1 MASTREPLDVLI
13 ELTRVLATERSLE
26 DALKA
31 TSNAALEVLPG
42 DHASLRLFNDDRREL
57 LSTARAGA
65 GSSYRPTAFRSGFGV
80 LGAVAD
86 SGKAAL
92 VTDTRTDPRF
102 EEAATGFE
110 VRSLV
115 AVPLHA
121 GGRVVGVLSTSSRE
135 PHVFTERDRD
145 LAQLLANCTAPAI
158 ETARL
163 ARLAV
168 TDDLTRAYNQRYLGP
183 RMAEEIG
190 RSARHG
196 HALSLLM
203 MDLDHF
209 KQVNDV
215 HGHAVGD
222 QVLRGFVGR
231 VNAEVRQSDVLV
243 RRGGEE
249 FLLLMPDTDVP
260 EAVAVAERIRV
271 HVARSPFL
279 MEDGL
284 EVPVTVSIGVAAFS
298 LSDTAET
305 LEARADEALY
315 VAKRSGRN
323 RVEVRRV
330 EVKR

>member
-1 MASTREPLDVLI
+1 MASTQEPLDVLI

-26 DALKA
+26 DALQA

-65 GSSYRPTAFRSGFGV
+65 GSSYRPMAFRSGFGV

-115 AVPLHA
+115 AVPLNA

-135 PHVFTERDRD
+135 PNVFTERDRD

-183 RMAEEIG
+183 RLAEEVG
-190 RSARHG
+190 RSARYG
-196 HALSLLM
+196 HPLSVLM

-215 HGHAVGD
+215 HGHPVGD
-222 QVLRGFVGR
+222 QVLRAFVGR
-231 VNAEVRQSDVLV
+231 VNAEVRQPDVLV

-249 FLLLMPDTDVP
+249 FLLLMPDTDIP
-260 EAVAVAERIRV
+260 EAVSVAERIRV
-271 HVARSPFL
+271 HVGATPFE

-284 EVPVTVSIGVAAFS
+284 QVPVSVSIGVAAWAPNDSPES
-298 LSDTAET
+298 LEG
-305 LEARADEALY
+305 RADEALY
-315 VAKRSGRN
+315 AAKRTGRD
-323 RVEVRRV
+323 RVEVQR
-330 EVKR
+330 